1 MIPYLLFFCV
11 AGIPAM
17 FHSRHRNAVLWAI
30 AWLVYV
36 LFIGLRHEVGGDW
49 NGYLIITERIAHS
62 ELLDA
67 ISDQEIFFSI
77 ITWISAR
84 LGFGVYGANLLGAMV
99 FCTGLFSF
107 CNRLPNRWLAL
118 AAATPFLAIVAV
130 MSANRQGMAIGVL
143 LFVMARWRE
152 WGIGKRAIGII
163 IASGFHNSALLMLV
177 LVALDLGISRTKKLV
192 ATIVIAAIATWLA
205 SRSESA
211 WYRYTTVY
219 VNESYGAYSP
229 GAVFHLLLNLVPA
242 VLMLLTKNTWRRMPV
257 DWVLLWPLCWMT
269 IGLLF
274 LSPFYTVAVGRMSLY
289 LFPVSISFVATLPQL
304 SARPEARAVTRTLL
318 VCGLGGV
325 LALWLGFANTA
336 FTYMPYANALVVPT
350 WKLDLPR

>member
-1 MIPYLLFFCV
+1 MIPYLVFFCV
-11 AGIPAM
+11 AGIPAL
-17 FHSRHRNAVLWAI
+17 FHPGRRNAVSWAM
-30 AWLVYV
+30 AWLAYV

-49 NGYLIITERIAHS
+49 NGYLIITERISHGHF
-62 ELLDA
+62 LDA
-67 ISDQEIFFSI
+67 ISDQEFFFSL
-77 ITWISAR
+77 ITWISAK
-84 LGFGVYGANLLGAMV
+84 LGFGVYGANLFGAMV

-107 CNRLPNRWLAL
+107 CNRLQNRWLAL
-118 AAATPFLAIVAV
+118 AAATPFLVIVAV

-152 WGIGKRAIGII
+152 WGLARRSIGIA
-163 IASGFHNSALLMLV
+163 IAGGFHNSALLMLV
-177 LVALDLGISRTKKLV
+177 LVALDLRISRTMKLLL
-192 ATIVIAAIATWLA
+192 TIMIAALATWLA

-229 GAVFHLLLNLVPA
+229 GAIFHLLLNLVPA
-242 VLMLLTKNTWRRMPV
+242 ALMLASGKLRRHLVV
-257 DWVLLWPLCWMT
+257 DWGLLRPLCWMA

-289 LFPVSISFVATLPQL
+289 LFPISISFVATLPNL
-304 SARPEARAVTRTLL
+304 VARPEARSIARTLL
-318 VCGLGGV
+318 VCCLGAV
-325 LALWLGFANTA
+325 LALWLGYANTA
-336 FTYMPYANALVVPT
+336 FTYLPYGNALVVPG